1 MKIALIFVSGNGTT
15 EKVSDLLA
23 THLMKRQHKVDKI
36 NLGRSPY
43 RENDEDILKKINTY
57 DVIGLGSPVY
67 HMDMFGPMLVFLNK
81 LKEYPFKKMPK
92 AFIYLTYSGI
102 TTGKAFIKTIKTLND
117 SKIGIIA
124 GMKIR
129 APHFHH
135 KDEVLDIDKIDL
147 FTKKF
152 CDKLEKKQFS
162 QIPFEKEKVL
172 FSPEKKRVNILF
184 PIVHIVGRLR
194 ELPIKIDQ
202 SECRKCGKCERECPS
217 GAIQLKDKTEIDFS
231 KCLHCYH
238 CVTTCPFQAITSPI
252 HEIDQMIKIN
262 KKIVG
267 MENPVNNLYV

>member
-1 MKIALIFVSGNGTT
+1 MKMGLIYISANGTT
-15 EKVSDLLA
+15 EKVTDILSQNFKKNG
-23 THLMKRQHKVDKI
+23 HHIKKI
-36 NLGRSPY
+36 NLGRLPY
-43 RENDEDILKKINTY
+43 RGNLKSVFNQLNNY

-67 HMDMFGPMLVFLNK
+67 HMDTLHPMLLFLKNLKKQDLRNK
-81 LKEYPFKKMPK
+81 LK
-92 AFIYLTYSGI
+92 AFVYLTYSGI
-102 TTGKAFIKTIKTLND
+102 TTGLAFINTLKELNKASIDIIGGIK
-117 SKIGIIA
+117 IQ
-124 GMKIR
+124 

-135 KDEVLDIDKIDL
+135 KDEALDINKTNRFLNEFIE
-147 FTKKF
+147 
-152 CDKLEKKQFS
+152 KLEEKNFS
-162 QIPFEKEKVL
+162 KIPFEKAKVL

-217 GAIQLKDKTEIDFS
+217 GAIQIKDKTEIDFS